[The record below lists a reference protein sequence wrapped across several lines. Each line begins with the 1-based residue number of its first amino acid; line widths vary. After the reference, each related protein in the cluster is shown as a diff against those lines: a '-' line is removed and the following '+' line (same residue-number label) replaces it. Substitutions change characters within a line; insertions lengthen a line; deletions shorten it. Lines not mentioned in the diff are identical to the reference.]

1 MDLKMR
7 SRKDIVEPDA
17 LNVDDVFSKIEILP
31 KIKRKRGSKP
41 YLNIVTAFD
50 IEATRLKDIEQAV
63 MYIWQW
69 QIGPDITVVGRTWEE
84 FFELL
89 EEISLRLQGVA
100 WLVIYVHNLSYEFQF
115 LKGRYP
121 FKKEEVFANDKRK
134 VLKCEMMEFGLR
146 S

>member
-1 MDLKMR
+1 MP
-7 SRKDIVEPDA
+7 SRKDILEPSA
-17 LNVDDVFSKIEILP
+17 LNVDEVFSQIPILP

-50 IEATRLKDIEQAV
+50 IESTRLKDIEQAV

-89 EEISLRLQGVA
+89 EKISFGCRTLR
-100 WLVIYVHNLSYEFQF
+100 
-115 LKGRYP
+115 
-121 FKKEEVFANDKRK
+121 
-134 VLKCEMMEFGLR
+134 GL
-146 S
+146 